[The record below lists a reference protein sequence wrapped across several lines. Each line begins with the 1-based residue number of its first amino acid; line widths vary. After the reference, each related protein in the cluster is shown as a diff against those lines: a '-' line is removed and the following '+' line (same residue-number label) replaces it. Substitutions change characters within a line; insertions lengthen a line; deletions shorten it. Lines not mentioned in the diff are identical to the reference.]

1 MELIANLERSR
12 TARGLTP
19 ENLENLEKIFNDAVG
34 DKKEIDLQSFKKIVQ
49 SKNVDFFWLNRNQ
62 CCFEWFV
69 NLLSE
74 LEVEQAQLKEKDRF
88 LDIHMYITSA
98 LHRTDMKAVGLQMA
112 LDLLYKKE
120 KRDLITGLKSRTQP
134 GRPDWNKVR
143 SGLCIFT
150 TL

>member
-1 MELIANLERSR
+1 
-12 TARGLTP
+12 
-19 ENLENLEKIFNDAVG
+19 
-34 DKKEIDLQSFKKIVQ
+34 
-49 SKNVDFFWLNRNQ
+49 VDFFWLNRNQ
-62 CCFEWFV
+62 RCFEWFV

-74 LEVEQAQLKEKDRF
+74 LEVEQAQLEEKDRF

-143 SGLCIFT
+143 SGLCMFIVVIAYCFVST
-150 TL
+150 NAYGLSYVDQGTKTV